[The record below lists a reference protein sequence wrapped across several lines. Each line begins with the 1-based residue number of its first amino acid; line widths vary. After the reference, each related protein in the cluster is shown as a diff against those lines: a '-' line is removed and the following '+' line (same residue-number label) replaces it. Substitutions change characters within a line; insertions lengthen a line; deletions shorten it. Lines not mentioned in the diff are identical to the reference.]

1 MAPADLP
8 APPPAP
14 PATRRDDLVEVLHGL
29 AVADPYRWLE
39 DNGEEV
45 AAWVDAQNRRS
56 RALLDALPRR
66 AAIRARLLPLLQAP
80 ISAAPRVK
88 GERVF
93 SLERGGDREQAVLC
107 VRPATGDAPE
117 PPRVLVDPAALAGDP
132 TAAVDWYH
140 PSPDGALVAFGL
152 STGGDEQSTLHL
164 LDVATGELLA
174 DRIPHARAA
183 SVAWLPDGS
192 AFAYARYPDPATV
205 PEGEEGY
212 GRHLRW
218 HEVGTD
224 PGEDE
229 VVFPAPDDRTAWP
242 DGSLSDD
249 GRWLLV
255 HVAYGWSRVDVHL
268 HDRDAGTWAVV
279 SGGVEAVNGFAVVD
293 DRLLGTTTLDAPWGR
308 LVAAPLDAPGTD
320 RWETVVP
327 EGDAVLEGFVTT
339 PRSLLL
345 AATRHAEAV
354 LTHHDRDPGTGTL
367 GPATAVALPEAG
379 SLAGLAASHD
389 RDEAFFAF
397 TSFTRPAQLF
407 RWTPDR
413 GAETWSDSYALG
425 APSASSGTA
434 EGSHPSDRPLG
445 TRTPLDDGEHGADR
459 AAAGLDPDTFR
470 VERVECPSTDGTAI
484 SMFLVRHR
492 DTEPSPTTLTLLT
505 GYGGFGVTMSPAFS
519 PAAVE
524 IASQGG
530 VFAAACL
537 RGGAEEGEAWHQ
549 AGTRERKQQV
559 FDDFHAA
566 ADWLVEQG
574 RTSHGRLAI
583 RGGSNGGLL
592 VGAALT
598 QRPDLCRAVHCAV
611 PLLDMVRYH
620 RFLIARLW
628 IPEYGDPDVPEELT
642 WLHAY
647 SPYHRVTDGTCYPA
661 VLLTSG
667 EGDSRVHPMHARKMA
682 ARLQAATSC
691 GDERPILLQIEARA
705 GHGQGK
711 PVAMQADELA
721 DVLAFLTSQ
730 LDD

>member
-1 MAPADLP
+1 MALPEPP
-8 APPPAP
+8 APPP
-14 PATRRDDLVEVLHGL
+14 TRRLDLVEDLHGL

-39 DNGEEV
+39 DDGDEV
-45 AAWVDAQNRRS
+45 ATWVEAQNRRS
-56 RALLDALPRR
+56 RAVLDPLPHR
-66 AAIRARLLPLLQAP
+66 AVIRARLLPLLQAP

-88 GERVF
+88 GDRVF
-93 SLERGGDREQAVLC
+93 TLERGGDREQAVLC
-107 VRPATGDAPE
+107 VRNATGDTPEAPRE
-117 PPRVLVDPAALAGDP
+117 LVDPAALAGDR
-132 TAAVDWYH
+132 TAALDWYH

-224 PGEDE
+224 PAGDP
-229 VVFPAPDDRTAWP
+229 VVFEAPEDRTAWP

-268 HDRDAGTWAVV
+268 HDREAGTWAVV
-279 SGGVEAVNGFAVVD
+279 SEGVEAVNGFAVVD
-293 DRLLGTTTLDAPWGR
+293 DRLLGTTTLDAPRGR
-308 LVAAPLDAPGTD
+308 LVAAPLDDPGPE
-320 RWETVVP
+320 RWTTVVP

-339 PRSLLL
+339 PTRLLL

-354 LTHHDRDPGTGTL
+354 LTHHDRDPDTGAL
-367 GPATAVALPEAG
+367 GPGTPVGLPEAG
-379 SLAGLAASHD
+379 SLAGLSASHD

-397 TSFTRPAQLF
+397 TSFTRPAQLL
-407 RWTPDR
+407 RWTPAR
-413 GAETWSDSYALG
+413 GVEPWSD
-425 APSASSGTA
+425 PA
-434 EGSHPSDRPLG
+434 E
-445 TRTPLDDGEHGADR
+445 
-459 AAAGLDPDTFR
+459 GLDPDAFA
-470 VERVECPSTDGTAI
+470 VERVEYPSTDGTAV
-484 SMFLVRHR
+484 SMFLVRRR
-492 DTEPSPTTLTLLT
+492 DTTPSPDTLTLLT

-524 IASQGG
+524 IAGRGG

-574 RTSHGRLAI
+574 HTSRDRLAI

-628 IPEYGDPDVPEELT
+628 IPEYGDPDVPEELA

-647 SPYHRVTDGTCYPA
+647 SPYHRVVDGTCYPA

-667 EGDSRVHPMHARKMA
+667 ERDSRVHPMHARKMA
-682 ARLQAATSC
+682 ARLQEATSC
-691 GDERPILLQIEARA
+691 GDDRPILLQIEARA

-711 PVAMQADELA
+711 PVGMQADELA
-721 DVLAFLTSQ
+721 DVLAFLTTQ
-730 LDD
+730 LGG

>member
-8 APPPAP
+8 ETPHAPPT
-14 PATRRDDLVEVLHGL
+14 TRRDDLVEELHGL
-29 AVADPYRWLE
+29 MVADPYRWLE
-39 DNGEEV
+39 GDGEEV
-45 AAWVDAQNRRS
+45 MSWVDAQNLRS
-56 RALLDALPRR
+56 RTVLDALPRR
-66 AAIRARLLPLLQAP
+66 AEIRARLLPLLQVP
-80 ISAAPRVK
+80 VSAAPRVK

-93 SLERGGDREQAVLC
+93 TLERGGDREQAVLC
-107 VRPATGDAPE
+107 VRPATGVDPE
-117 PPRVLVDPAALAGDP
+117 PPRVLVDPSDLAGDA
-132 TAAVDWYH
+132 TAALDWYH
-140 PSPDGALVAFGL
+140 PAPDGALVAFGL

-164 LDVATGELLA
+164 LDVDTGHLLD
-174 DRIPHARAA
+174 DRIPHTRAA

-192 AFAYARYPDPATV
+192 AFAYARCPDPTTV
-205 PEGEEGY
+205 ADGEEGY

-218 HEVGTD
+218 HVVGTD
-224 PGEDE
+224 PADDE
-229 VVFPAPDDRTAWP
+229 VVFAAPDDRTAWP
-242 DGSLSDD
+242 DASISDD

-268 HDRDAGTWAVV
+268 HDRKAGTWVIV
-279 SGGVEAVNGFAVVD
+279 SEGVEAVNGFAVVD
-293 DRLLGTTTLDAPWGR
+293 DRLLGTTTLDAPRGR
-308 LVAAPLDAPGTD
+308 LVAAPLDDPGTG
-320 RWETVVP
+320 RWETLVP

-354 LTHHDRDPGTGTL
+354 LTRHPLDRETGIL
-367 GPATAVALPEAG
+367 GPGATVALPEAG
-379 SLAGLAASHD
+379 SLAGLSGSHD

-413 GAETWSDSYALG
+413 GAVTWGDPVEGVEPG
-425 APSASSGTA
+425 A
-434 EGSHPSDRPLG
+434 
-445 TRTPLDDGEHGADR
+445 
-459 AAAGLDPDTFR
+459 FR
-470 VERVECPSTDGTAI
+470 VERVEYPSTDGTAI

-492 DTEPSPTTLTLLT
+492 DTEPSPDTLTLLT

-524 IASQGG
+524 VAGQGG

-537 RGGAEEGEAWHQ
+537 RGGAEEGEDWHQ

-566 ADWLVEQG
+566 ADWLVAEG
-574 RTSHGRLAI
+574 RTARDRLAI

-598 QRPDLCRAVHCAV
+598 QRPDLSRAVHCAV

-628 IPEYGDPDVPEELT
+628 IPEYGDPDVPEELA

-691 GDERPILLQIEARA
+691 GADHPVLLQIEARA

-711 PVAMQADELA
+711 PVSMQADELA
-721 DVLAFLTSQ
+721 DVLAFLTDQ
-730 LDD
+730 LDR

>member
-1 MAPADLP
+1 MAPAEPPDP
-8 APPPAP
+8 SPGPSTTPPAP
-14 PATRRDDLVEVLHGL
+14 PETCRVDLVEDLHGTT
-29 AVADPYRWLE
+29 VADPYRWLE
-39 DNGEEV
+39 DDGGEV

-56 RALLDALPRR
+56 RAVLDALPQRG
-66 AAIRARLLPLLQAP
+66 AIRARLLPLLQAP

-93 SLERGGDREQAVLC
+93 TLERGGDREQAVLC

-132 TAAVDWYH
+132 TAALDWYH

-152 STGGDEQSTLHL
+152 STGGDEQSTLAL
-164 LDVATGELLA
+164 LDVGTGDLLA

-205 PEGEEGY
+205 AEGEEGY

-218 HEVGTD
+218 HVVGTD
-224 PGEDE
+224 PADDE
-229 VVFPAPDDRTAWP
+229 VVFDAPEDRTAWP

-268 HDRDAGTWAVV
+268 HDREAGTWAVV
-279 SGGVEAVNGFAVVD
+279 AEGVEAVNGFAVVD
-293 DRLLGTTTLDAPWGR
+293 DRLVGTTTLDASRGR
-308 LVAAPLDAPGTD
+308 LVTAPLDDPGPD
-320 RWETVVP
+320 RWTTLVP

-339 PRSLLL
+339 PGSLLL

-354 LTHHDRDPGTGTL
+354 LTHHPLDRATGVL
-367 GPATAVALPEAG
+367 GPATEVTLPEAG
-379 SLAGLAASHD
+379 SLAGLSASHD

-407 RWTPDR
+407 RWTG
-413 GAETWSDSYALG
+413 GAGVEAWSDAG
-425 APSASSGTA
+425 AGI
-434 EGSHPSDRPLG
+434 
-445 TRTPLDDGEHGADR
+445 
-459 AAAGLDPDTFR
+459 DPDAFA
-470 VERVECPSTDGTAI
+470 VERVEYPSTDGTAI
-484 SMFLVRHR
+484 SMFLVRRR
-492 DTEPSPTTLTLLT
+492 DTTPAPDTLTLLT

-524 IASQGG
+524 VAGQGG

-566 ADWLVEQG
+566 ADWLVAEG
-574 RTSHGRLAI
+574 RTSRDRLAI

-628 IPEYGDPDVPEELT
+628 IPEYGDPDVPEELG

-647 SPYHRVTDGTCYPA
+647 SPYHRVVDGTCYPA
-661 VLLTSG
+661 VLVTSG

-691 GDERPILLQIEARA
+691 GDQRPVLLQIEARA

-711 PVAMQADELA
+711 PVGMQADELA
-721 DVLAFLTSQ
+721 DVLAFLTDQ
-730 LDD
+730 LRA

>member
-1 MAPADLP
+1 MAPADPP
-8 APPPAP
+8 APSSTAPTSLPTP
-14 PATRRDDLVEVLHGL
+14 PATRREELVENLHGI

-39 DNGEEV
+39 GDGDDGDEV

-56 RALLDALPRR
+56 RAVLDALPQRD
-66 AAIRARLLPLLQAP
+66 AIRARLLPLLQAP

-93 SLERGGDREQAVLC
+93 TLERGGDREQAVLC
-107 VRPATGDAPE
+107 VRAATGDAPE
-117 PPRVLVDPAALAGDP
+117 APRVLVDPAALAGDA
-132 TAAVDWYH
+132 TAALDWYH

-164 LDVATGELLA
+164 LEVTTGDLLA

-205 PEGEEGY
+205 AEGEEGY

-218 HEVGTD
+218 HVVGTD
-224 PGEDE
+224 PADDE
-229 VVFPAPDDRTAWP
+229 VLFEAPEDRTAWP

-268 HDRDAGTWAVV
+268 LDRETGTWAVV
-279 SGGVEAVNGFAVVD
+279 SEGVEAVNGFAVVD
-293 DRLLGTTTLDAPWGR
+293 DRLLGTTTLDAPRGR
-308 LVAAPLDAPGTD
+308 VVAAPLDQPGPD
-320 RWETVVP
+320 HWATVVH

-339 PRSLLL
+339 PDSLLL

-354 LTHHDRDPGTGTL
+354 LSHHPRGSDGSL
-367 GPATAVALPEAG
+367 GPATGIALPEAG
-379 SLAGLAASHD
+379 SLAGLSASHD

-407 RWTPDR
+407 RWTADR
-413 GAETWSDSYALG
+413 GVEAWSDP
-425 APSASSGTA
+425 AP
-434 EGSHPSDRPLG
+434 
-445 TRTPLDDGEHGADR
+445 
-459 AAAGLDPDTFR
+459 GLDPDAFS
-470 VERVECPSTDGTAI
+470 VERVEYPSTDGTAV
-484 SMFLVRHR
+484 SMFLVRRR
-492 DTEPSPTTLTLLT
+492 DTEPSPATLTLLT

-519 PAAVE
+519 PVAVE
-524 IASQGG
+524 VAGQGG

-566 ADWLVEQG
+566 ADWLVAEG
-574 RTSHGRLAI
+574 RTSRDRLAI

-628 IPEYGDPDVPEELT
+628 IPEYGDPDVPEELA

-647 SPYHRVTDGTCYPA
+647 SPYHRVVDGTCYPA

-711 PVAMQADELA
+711 PVGMQADELA
-721 DVLAFLTSQ
+721 DVLAFLTDQ
-730 LDD
+730 LGT